1 MIRRKIQSAL
11 VAARSDNVSL
21 KTLLIRATGGV
32 FVLRIIAQGLGLVTG
47 VMLARLLGSVQY
59 GAYTYAFSWLNVLT
73 IPALL
78 GMNTLVTRE
87 IATYRA
93 RQDWPKLWG
102 MLRFAS
108 ALTLTLA
115 LILAGGVLVVS
126 ALILTASQP
135 DVILPF
141 TQGFDRTLTQP
152 VDLMPVYTL
161 WIALLLLPFNAV
173 TTVRAA
179 AMRGLQRVVQGYMP
193 DLLLRPLLFI
203 ALFGGIY
210 MLLDGQ
216 VSAPVA
222 MLARLLTGIIV
233 FGYGLF
239 ILLRALNQTVERA
252 RPAYEFR
259 SWLRSA
265 LPMLGVGLVNV
276 AQQRLDVLM
285 LGPLRGL
292 EEVAYYSVALTLSGL
307 AVMLLDAVNQSLAP
321 AIASLYATGDT
332 GKLQRLLTRSV
343 RLAVLGTLPIVLLLV
358 LFGEIILSIYG
369 PTFRSAYPSLLILI
383 VGQLVNSMAGSV
395 GNVLIMGGQER
406 IVLAGRVAGTVLYF
420 VLNLLLIPTWGMIGA
435 AVATTLSLITW
446 NAILAWFAWRRLGLA
461 TTIFGN
467 QKLW

>member
-152 VDLMPVYTL
+152 VDLTPVYTL
-161 WIALLLLPFNAV
+161 WIALLLPFNAV
-173 TTVRAA
+173 ITVRASGGRLHRRRRA
-179 AMRGLQRVVQGYMP
+179 AGGRASCR
-193 DLLLRPLLFI
+193 LRP
-203 ALFGGIY
+203 A
-210 MLLDGQ
+210 
-216 VSAPVA
+216 
-222 MLARLLTGIIV
+222 IV
-233 FGYGLF
+233 
-239 ILLRALNQTVERA
+239 
-252 RPAYEFR
+252 
-259 SWLRSA
+259 
-265 LPMLGVGLVNV
+265 
-276 AQQRLDVLM
+276 
-285 LGPLRGL
+285 
-292 EEVAYYSVALTLSGL
+292 
-307 AVMLLDAVNQSLAP
+307 
-321 AIASLYATGDT
+321 
-332 GKLQRLLTRSV
+332 
-343 RLAVLGTLPIVLLLV
+343 
-358 LFGEIILSIYG
+358 
-369 PTFRSAYPSLLILI
+369 
-383 VGQLVNSMAGSV
+383 
-395 GNVLIMGGQER
+395 
-406 IVLAGRVAGTVLYF
+406 VAGWPLY
-420 VLNLLLIPTWGMIGA
+420 
-435 AVATTLSLITW
+435 
-446 NAILAWFAWRRLGLA
+446 RL
-461 TTIFGN
+461 
-467 QKLW
+467 